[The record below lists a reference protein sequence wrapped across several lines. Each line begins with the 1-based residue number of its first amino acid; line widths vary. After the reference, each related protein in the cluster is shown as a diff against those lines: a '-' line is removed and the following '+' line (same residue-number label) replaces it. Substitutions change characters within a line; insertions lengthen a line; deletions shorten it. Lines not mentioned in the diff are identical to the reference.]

1 MQTEVLRIIE
11 GGLTNDKRKIITYSA
26 KLADRLEREGDKAL
40 SKCIRQKLEDGVP
53 QSTAVADALRM
64 IPLDQDSHL
73 QIVEVIPSDT
83 ERHKVVLTPEVN
95 KQITYFIDMVNH
107 GSELELAG
115 VIIKKT
121 LLLHG
126 CPGCGKTSIAHYI
139 SEQTGLPLVVARL
152 DGIVSSLLGSTAKN
166 IRKIFEYAN
175 SVPCILFL
183 DEFDAIAKARNDQHE
198 LGELKR
204 VINSLLQNIDAM
216 PTDKVM
222 IAATNHAEMLDD
234 AIWRRFVQTVEV
246 GVPGK
251 EEIMEMIDIFSDPF
265 TSEMTNDLNK
275 KRSFAK
281 SAEGLSPSD
290 LKTVFDRV
298 KVRCVLNKET
308 IMPMEALLR
317 GVYRMKSKEQ
327 SERDYVRF
335 LSEYGM
341 PQLTINKETCIG
353 LRKIKSYLSET
364 VLQEEEV

>member
-1 MQTEVLRIIE
+1 M
-11 GGLTNDKRKIITYSA
+11 NDRRKILTYST
-26 KLADRLEREGDKAL
+26 KLADRLEREGNKAL
-40 SKCIRQKLEDGVP
+40 SKCIRQKLEGGVP
-53 QSTAVADALRM
+53 QNAAVADAMRM
-64 IPLDQDSHL
+64 IPLDQDSRL

-83 ERHKVVLTPEVN
+83 ERHKVVLTPDVDR
-95 KQITYFIDMVNH
+95 QIAYFIDMVNH
-107 GSELELAG
+107 GAELELAG
-115 VIIKKT
+115 VNIKKT

-166 IRKIFEYAN
+166 IRKIFDYAN

-216 PTDKVM
+216 PDDKVL

-246 GVPGK
+246 GLPS
-251 EEIMEMIDIFSDPF
+251 EDEIVEMIDIFSEPF
-265 TSEMTNDLNK
+265 TSELSNDINK
-275 KRSFAK
+275 KRSFAQK
-281 SAEGLSPSD
+281 AQGISPSD

-298 KVRCVLNKET
+298 KVRCVLNRET
-308 IMPMEALLR
+308 IIPVELLLH
-317 GVYRMKSKEQ
+317 GVYEMTAKEKT
-327 SERDYVRF
+327 EEGYVRF

-341 PQLTINKETCIG
+341 PQLTINKETGIA
-353 LRKIKSYLSET
+353 LRKIKNYLSVKSKEDE
-364 VLQEEEV
+364 L